1 MEVEILYQEE
11 RLLKIL
17 HALKENEKLSNEEVC
32 QMLGISRDT
41 ARRDIVKLT
50 EQGAAIRTHGGIA
63 LPLIKE
69 EIQAY
74 KNRLTVYSKEKHLI
88 GKYSAGLIEKND
100 LCFFDV
106 STTIKLLCDYLETPA
121 AIYTHSLDNI
131 DSLSDNENADVHLLG
146 GRLDRKH
153 RFFYDPD
160 LQNVLESISFD
171 KAFIGACAI
180 SEEGIYYETKED
192 RIIKK
197 TATDRSEQVFLLADY
212 SKFDRKSKYRAFD
225 FSMIDVF
232 VTDRKPP
239 AKFQEILKEHEVKI
253 IISK

>member
-1 MEVEILYQEE
+1 MYQEE

-17 HALKENEKLSNEEVC
+17 HALKEKEKLSNEEVC

-69 EIQAY
+69 EIGAY
-74 KNRLTVYSKEKHLI
+74 KKRLTAYSQEKHLI
-88 GKYSAGLIEKND
+88 GKYSANLIEKND

-106 STTIKLLCDYLETPA
+106 STTIKFLCDHLEAPA

-131 DSLSDNENADVHLLG
+131 ESLSDNENADVHLLG

-153 RFFYDPD
+153 RFFYDHD
-160 LQNVLESISFD
+160 LQTILESISFD
-171 KAFIGACAI
+171 KTFIGACAI
-180 SEEGIYYETKED
+180 SEDGIYFETKED
-192 RIIKK
+192 RCIKK
-197 TATDRSEQVFLLADY
+197 TAAERSKQVYLLADF
-212 SKFDRKSKYRAFD
+212 SKFNQKSKFRAFD

-239 AKFQEILKEHEVKI
+239 ARFQEILKEHKVKI
-253 IISK
+253 MIST